1 MNLGVLAGIIAGQA
15 ARIAAAQN
23 RRSGNKRPGQ
33 QGIAGAWGAFVWFVF
48 VPAAFPLL
56 AGVLAGQLYLLPL
69 LLGILLLTFPWP
81 IARLVLIPLGLP
93 RLAYFLTWTSDYTFH
108 LDRQGGAALAG
119 AWAIVRQPKL
129 DEAAAE
135 WIAKKLA
142 RGDVLRGAGVFASG
156 LLLAARGDLDGAR
169 ALIESIDDLDP
180 RASPPALRR
189 FASSWLAAD
198 AAARGDWLRV
208 GELGLRLG
216 DSGREAW
223 LLSAVA
229 QSLRLEPMAPGRLG
243 LWLRWALAP
252 QRAKTLPIVRRA
264 LAALDGAFV
273 EPEADAPR
281 KPAAPAHEGDDL
293 STALSL
299 HASLLCRPRDA
310 VTVKDVR
317 ALSQAW
323 DVVLSDRGTERG
335 IEARALVL
343 GASGPKP
350 ALDRL
355 RGAIEEDIALVILTA
370 GLSLAELGSE
380 SVTAER
386 VRRDVRDRLLSEV
399 EAMADGIRRRA
410 DERRELPAIDEWRE
424 WNALRREYARGVR
437 LAGQD
442 FRRLAFHKVHPDACT
457 LAVWLFNER
466 KQRPLGNAIFRFL
479 LTEAEAIDDP
489 RAVAL
494 QTKNVGCGV

>member
-1 MNLGVLAGIIAGQA
+1 VNPGVLAGIIAGQV
-15 ARIAAAQN
+15 ARMVVRQ
-23 RRSGNKRPGQ
+23 RGGGNKRPGQ
-33 QGIAGAWGAFVWFVF
+33 QGIAGSWGAFVWFVL
-48 VPAAFPLL
+48 VPTSLPLL
-56 AGVLAGQLYLLPL
+56 VGVLAGQLYLLPL
-69 LLGILLLTFPWP
+69 LLAIGLLTFPWP

-119 AWAIVRQPKL
+119 AWALVRQPKL

-135 WIAKKLA
+135 WIAQKLA
-142 RGDVLRGAGVFASG
+142 QGEVLRGAGVFASG

-169 ALIESIDDLDP
+169 ALIESVHDLDP
-180 RASPPALRR
+180 RASPPALGR

-229 QSLRLEPMAPGRLG
+229 QTLRFEPMAPGRLG
-243 LWLRWALAP
+243 LWLRWAIAP
-252 QRAKTLPIVRRA
+252 HRSKTLPIVRRA

-281 KPAAPAHEGDDL
+281 TPTAPAHEGDDF

-299 HASLLCRPRDA
+299 HASLLRRSRGA
-310 VTVKDVR
+310 VKGDEVR
-317 ALSQAW
+317 ALSHAW
-323 DVVLSDRGTERG
+323 DVVLSDRVTERG

-355 RGAIEEDIALVILTA
+355 RGAIEEDIVAVVLA
-370 GLSLAELGSE
+370 ADLSLSELGAHSA
-380 SVTAER
+380 TAER
-386 VRRDVRDRLLSEV
+386 VRRGVRDRLLSEV
-399 EAMADGIRRRA
+399 EAMADAIRRRA

-424 WNALRREYARGVR
+424 WNALHRAYARGVR

-442 FRRLAFHKVHPDACT
+442 FRRLAFHKVHPDACS
-457 LAVWLFNER
+457 LAVWLFNDR

-489 RAVAL
+489 RAIAL